1 MLNNPG
7 LYVHFP
13 WCIKKCPYCDFNS
26 HPIKD
31 EVDQQRYLD
40 SLLQDWQVQ
49 SKTIFSAAENA
60 DFLHQGFETVFFGGG
75 TPSLFKPELM
85 AKLLKQLPIAKDAEV
100 TMEANPGT
108 QEYTDFEHYLSAGIN
123 RLSIGAQ
130 SFQNSQL
137 AKLGRVHNSAET
149 QAAVAKAL
157 SAGFT
162 NINID
167 LMWGLPGQNLKDA
180 LFDLESAIALSPQH
194 ISWYQLTIEAKTE
207 FAKRPPLLP
216 IDGILAEIETKG
228 NELLATCGYGRYEIS
243 AYAKETAYCQHNI
256 NYWSFGDYVGL
267 GAGAHG
273 KVSESER
280 ILRTQKASQ
289 PRLYQSEPDKTS
301 LQTVT
306 KEQLPLEFMMNALRL
321 IDGTSMANFTE
332 KTGLSWQSIEKQW
345 NELLAQGLVR
355 GDRCSTTEL
364 GLRYLDTVLGKFV
377 NYPGGK

>member
-26 HPIKD
+26 HPLKD
-31 EVDQQRYLD
+31 DVDQQRYLN
-40 SLLQDWQVQ
+40 SLLQDWQAQ
-49 SKTIFSAAENA
+49 STKTITPLGNA
-60 DFLHQGFETVFFGGG
+60 DFLQNGFKTVFFGGG
-75 TPSLFKPELM
+75 TPSLFQPTLM
-85 AKLLKQLPIAKDAEV
+85 AKLLKQLPIAVDAEI

-108 QEYTDFEHYLSAGIN
+108 QEYTDFELYLSAGIN

-130 SFQNSQL
+130 SFQNNQL

-149 QAAVAKAL
+149 LAAVAKARA
-157 SAGFT
+157 AGFA

-167 LMWGLPGQNLKDA
+167 LMWGLPGQSLEDA

-216 IDGILAEIETKG
+216 VDGILAEIEAKG
-228 NELLATCGYGRYEIS
+228 NELLAAQGYDRYEIS
-243 AYAKETAYCQHNI
+243 AYARDSAYCQHNI
-256 NYWSFGDYVGL
+256 NYWSFGDYIGL

-273 KVSESER
+273 KVSDSAQ

-289 PRLYQSEPDKTS
+289 PRLYQGEPEKTS
-301 LQTVT
+301 AQKVAE
-306 KEQLPLEFMMNALRL
+306 EQLPLEFMMNALRL
-321 IDGTSMANFTE
+321 IDGTSIETFSE
-332 KTGLSWQSIEKQW
+332 KTGLDWQVIEKQW
-345 NELLAQGLVR
+345 GQLVAQGLVR
-355 GDRCSTTEL
+355 TDRCSTTEL

-377 NYPGGK
+377 N

>member
-26 HPIKD
+26 HPLKD
-31 EVDQQRYLD
+31 DVDQQRYLD
-40 SLLQDWQVQ
+40 SLLQDWQIQ
-49 SKTIFSAAENA
+49 SKTIFSVAENA
-60 DFLHQGFETVFFGGG
+60 DFLHQGFKTVFFGGG

-85 AKLLKQLPIAKDAEV
+85 AKLLKQIPIAKDAEV

-137 AKLGRVHNSAET
+137 AKLGRVHSSAET

-228 NELLATCGYGRYEIS
+228 NELLAANGYGRYEIS
-243 AYAKETAYCQHNI
+243 AYAKDAAYCQHNI

-273 KVSESER
+273 KVSESEQ

-289 PRLYQSEPDKTS
+289 PRLYQGEPDKTL

-321 IDGTSMANFTE
+321 IDGTSMAAFTE

-364 GLRYLDTVLGKFV
+364 GLRYLDTILGKFV
-377 NYPGGK
+377 N

>member
-26 HPIKD
+26 HPLKD
-31 EVDQQRYLD
+31 DVDQQRYLD
-40 SLLQDWQVQ
+40 SLLQDWQIQ
-49 SKTIFSAAENA
+49 SKTIFSVAENA
-60 DFLHQGFETVFFGGG
+60 DFLHQGFKTVFFGGG

-85 AKLLKQLPIAKDAEV
+85 AKLLKQIPIAKDAEV

-137 AKLGRVHNSAET
+137 AKLGRVHSSAET

-228 NELLATCGYGRYEIS
+228 NELLAANGYGRYEIS
-243 AYAKETAYCQHNI
+243 AYAKDAAYCQHNI
-256 NYWSFGDYVGL
+256 NYWSFGDYIGL

-273 KVSESER
+273 KVSESEQ

-289 PRLYQSEPDKTS
+289 PRLYQGEPDKTL

-321 IDGTSMANFTE
+321 IDGTSMAAFTE

-345 NELLAQGLVR
+345 NELLVQGLVR

-377 NYPGGK
+377 N

>member
-1 MLNNPG
+1 MLNSPG

-26 HPIKD
+26 HPLKD
-31 EVDQQRYLD
+31 DVDQKRYLD
-40 SLLQDWQVQ
+40 SLLEDWQVQ
-49 SKTIFSAAENA
+49 STTIPALENA
-60 DFLHQGFETVFFGGG
+60 DFSQDGFKTVFFGGG

-85 AKLLKQLPIAKDAEV
+85 AKLLRQLPIAVDAEV

-130 SFQNSQL
+130 SFQNTQL

-149 QAAVAKAL
+149 IAAVAKARA
-157 SAGFT
+157 AGFT

-167 LMWGLPGQNLKDA
+167 LMWGLPGQSLEDA

-216 IDGILAEIETKG
+216 IDGILAEIEIKG
-228 NELLATCGYGRYEIS
+228 NELLAGQGYRRYEIS
-243 AYAKETAYCQHNI
+243 AYAKDAAFCQHNI

-273 KVSESER
+273 KVSEDEQ

-289 PRLYQSEPDKTS
+289 PRLYQGEPTKTS
-301 LQTVT
+301 EQRVAE
-306 KEQLPLEFMMNALRL
+306 EQLPLEFMMNALRL
-321 IDGTSMANFTE
+321 IDGTSLTTFTE
-332 KTGLSWQSIEKQW
+332 KTGLDWQVIATQW
-345 NELLAQGLVR
+345 DGLVAQGLVR
-355 GDRCSTTEL
+355 PDRCSTTEL
-364 GLRYLDTVLGKFV
+364 GLRYLDTVLEKFV
-377 NYPGGK
+377 S

>member
-1 MLNNPG
+1 VLNNPG

-26 HPIKD
+26 HPLKD
-31 EVDQQRYLD
+31 DVDQQRYLD
-40 SLLQDWQVQ
+40 SLLQDWQIQ
-49 SKTIFSAAENA
+49 SKTIFSVAENA
-60 DFLHQGFETVFFGGG
+60 AFLHQGFKTVFFGGG

-85 AKLLKQLPIAKDAEV
+85 AKLLKQIPIAKDAEV

-137 AKLGRVHNSAET
+137 AKLGRVHSSAET

-228 NELLATCGYGRYEIS
+228 NELLAANGYGRYEIS
-243 AYAKETAYCQHNI
+243 AYAKDAAYCQHNI
-256 NYWSFGDYVGL
+256 NYWSFGDYIGL

-273 KVSESER
+273 KVSESEQ

-289 PRLYQSEPDKTS
+289 PRLYQGEPDKTL

-321 IDGTSMANFTE
+321 IDGTSMAAFTE

-364 GLRYLDTVLGKFV
+364 GLRYLDTILGKFV
-377 NYPGGK
+377 N

>member
-26 HPIKD
+26 HPLKD
-31 EVDQQRYLD
+31 DVDQQRYLN
-40 SLLQDWQVQ
+40 SLLEDWQEQITSTFADAKDTQ
-49 SKTIFSAAENA
+49 SLDI
-60 DFLHQGFETVFFGGG
+60 GFKTVFFGGG
-75 TPSLFKPELM
+75 TPSLFKPHLIAILLNELPL
-85 AKLLKQLPIAKDAEV
+85 APDAEI

-108 QEYTDFEHYLSAGIN
+108 QEYTDFEEYLSAGIN

-137 AKLGRVHNSAET
+137 EKLGRVHNRDET
-149 QAAVAKAL
+149 IAAVAKAK

-167 LMWGLPGQNLKDA
+167 LMWGLPGQSLEDA
-180 LFDLESAIALSPQH
+180 LFDLESAISLSPQH

-216 IDGILAEIETKG
+216 IDGILAEIENAG
-228 NELLATCGYGRYEIS
+228 NVLLASRGYHRYEIS
-243 AYAKETAYCQHNI
+243 AYAKDGAYCHHNI

-273 KVSESER
+273 KVSNAR
-280 ILRTQKASQ
+280 GVLRTQKASQ
-289 PRLYQSEPDKTS
+289 PRLYQNEPRKTS
-301 LQTVT
+301 YQTVT
-306 KEQLPLEFMMNALRL
+306 KSQLTLEFMMNALRL
-321 IDGTSMANFTE
+321 IDGTDIQTFTE
-332 KTGLSWQSIEKQW
+332 KTGLQWQSIQPQW
-345 NELLAQGLVR
+345 EALAQQGLVQTN
-355 GDRCSTTEL
+355 RCSTTEL
-364 GLRYLDTVLGKFV
+364 GLRYLDTVLEKFV
-377 NYPGGK
+377 S

>member
-40 SLLQDWQVQ
+40 SLLQDWQIQ
-49 SKTIFSAAENA
+49 SKTIFSVAENA
-60 DFLHQGFETVFFGGG
+60 DFLHQGFKTVFFGGG

-85 AKLLKQLPIAKDAEV
+85 AKLLKQIPIAKDAEV

-137 AKLGRVHNSAET
+137 AKLGRVHSSAET

-228 NELLATCGYGRYEIS
+228 NELLAANGYGRYEIS
-243 AYAKETAYCQHNI
+243 AYAKDAAYCQHNI
-256 NYWSFGDYVGL
+256 NYWSFGDYIGL

-273 KVSESER
+273 KVSESEQ

-289 PRLYQSEPDKTS
+289 PRLYQGEPDKTL

-321 IDGTSMANFTE
+321 IDGTSMAAFTE

-364 GLRYLDTVLGKFV
+364 GLRYLDTILGKFV
-377 NYPGGK
+377 N

>member
-26 HPIKD
+26 HPLKD
-31 EVDQQRYLD
+31 DVDQQRYLD
-40 SLLQDWQVQ
+40 SLLQDWQIQ
-49 SKTIFSAAENA
+49 SKTIFSVAENA
-60 DFLHQGFETVFFGGG
+60 DFLHQGFKTVFFGGG

-85 AKLLKQLPIAKDAEV
+85 AKLLKQIPIAKDAEV

-137 AKLGRVHNSAET
+137 AKLGRVHSSAET

-228 NELLATCGYGRYEIS
+228 NELLAANGYGRYEIS
-243 AYAKETAYCQHNI
+243 AYAKDAAYCQHNI
-256 NYWSFGDYVGL
+256 NYWSFGDYIGL

-273 KVSESER
+273 KVSESEQ

-289 PRLYQSEPDKTS
+289 PRLYQGEPDKTL

-321 IDGTSMANFTE
+321 IDGTSMAAFTE

-377 NYPGGK
+377 N

>member
-1 MLNNPG
+1 MLKNPG

-26 HPIKD
+26 HPLKD
-31 EVDQQRYLD
+31 DVDQQRYLD
-40 SLLQDWQVQ
+40 SLLLDWQVQ
-49 SKTIFSAAENA
+49 SATIFSPAVNT
-60 DFLHQGFETVFFGGG
+60 DFLENGFKTVFFGGG
-75 TPSLFKPELM
+75 TPSLFKPKLM
-85 AKLLKQLPIAKDAEV
+85 AQLLQQLPIAKDAEV

-149 QAAVAKAL
+149 IAAVAKARA
-157 SAGFT
+157 AGFA

-167 LMWGLPGQNLKDA
+167 LMWGLPGQNLEDA
-180 LFDLESAIALSPQH
+180 LFDLESAIALAPQH

-216 IDGILAEIETKG
+216 IDGILAEIEAKG
-228 NELLATCGYGRYEIS
+228 NELLVSKGYARYEIS
-243 AYAKETAYCQHNI
+243 AYAKDSAYCQHNI

-273 KVSESER
+273 KISESEQ

-289 PRLYQSEPDKTS
+289 PRLYQGEPDKTS
-301 LQTVT
+301 LQKVA

-321 IDGTSMANFTE
+321 IDGTSIQTFTD
-332 KTGLSWQSIEKQW
+332 KTGLNWKDIETQW
-345 NELLAQGLVR
+345 DGLLAQGLVQA
-355 GDRCSTTEL
+355 DRCSTTEL
-364 GLRYLDTVLGKFV
+364 GLRYLDTVLEKFV
-377 NYPGGK
+377 N

>member
-1 MLNNPG
+1 
-7 LYVHFP
+7 
-13 WCIKKCPYCDFNS
+13 
-26 HPIKD
+26 
-31 EVDQQRYLD
+31 
-40 SLLQDWQVQ
+40 LLQDWQIQ
-49 SKTIFSAAENA
+49 SKTIFSVAENA
-60 DFLHQGFETVFFGGG
+60 DFLHQGFKTVFFGGG

-85 AKLLKQLPIAKDAEV
+85 AKLLKQIPIAKDAEV

-137 AKLGRVHNSAET
+137 AKLGRVHSSAET

-228 NELLATCGYGRYEIS
+228 NELLAANGYGRYEIS
-243 AYAKETAYCQHNI
+243 AYAKDAAYCQHNI
-256 NYWSFGDYVGL
+256 NYWSFGDYIGL

-273 KVSESER
+273 KVSESEQ

-289 PRLYQSEPDKTS
+289 PRLYQGEPDKTL

-321 IDGTSMANFTE
+321 IDGTSMAAFTE

-364 GLRYLDTVLGKFV
+364 GLRYLDTILGKFV
-377 NYPGGK
+377 N

>member
-26 HPIKD
+26 HPLKD
-31 EVDQQRYLD
+31 DVDQQRYLD
-40 SLLQDWQVQ
+40 SLLQDWQIQ
-49 SKTIFSAAENA
+49 SKTIFSVAENA
-60 DFLHQGFETVFFGGG
+60 DFLHQGFKTVFFGGG

-85 AKLLKQLPIAKDAEV
+85 AKLLKQIPIAKDAEV

-137 AKLGRVHNSAET
+137 AKLGRVHSSAET

-228 NELLATCGYGRYEIS
+228 NELLAANGYGRYEIS
-243 AYAKETAYCQHNI
+243 AYAKDAAYCQHNI
-256 NYWSFGDYVGL
+256 NYWSFGDYIGL

-273 KVSESER
+273 KVSESEQ

-289 PRLYQSEPDKTS
+289 PRLYQGEPDKTL

-321 IDGTSMANFTE
+321 IDGTSMAAFTE

-364 GLRYLDTVLGKFV
+364 GLRYLDTILGKFV
-377 NYPGGK
+377 N